1 MQRDLSPLSTRTDD
15 YISHDAI
22 YPGMVDEN
30 GVAVWRASW
39 TRRQEFLRDCAGA
52 IHPAYFRGLRALDLR
67 SDRFPTLP
75 ELNDVLAGVGWRAA
89 WVPGFIPAREF
100 AELIRDRCFPLS
112 AGVRA
117 LEFVDHAPMPD
128 ALHDIWGH
136 LPFLFDEIYSEY
148 LLLITGAMLRTA
160 QGPLEVQ
167 LYEARK
173 ELARVEAAHAPASA
187 IRDAHQRLDELEAIE
202 RASPQLSTRLSR
214 LFLWSIEFGLVGKP
228 DDFLIIGAAILSA
241 PREAYG
247 VLKHPPQIRSFTTE
261 TTDHEILF
269 TEPQRQLFVA
279 PDFET
284 YRHVLDQCLVKY
296 GNKAPVDHAVPR

>member
-117 LEFVDHAPMPD
+117 LEFVDHAPMNG
-128 ALHDIWGH
+128 AS
-136 LPFLFDEIYSEY
+136 LPEEIN
-148 LLLITGAMLRTA
+148 
-160 QGPLEVQ
+160 
-167 LYEARK
+167 
-173 ELARVEAAHAPASA
+173 AA
-187 IRDAHQRLDELEAIE
+187 
-202 RASPQLSTRLSR
+202 
-214 LFLWSIEFGLVGKP
+214 
-228 DDFLIIGAAILSA
+228 
-241 PREAYG
+241 
-247 VLKHPPQIRSFTTE
+247 
-261 TTDHEILF
+261 
-269 TEPQRQLFVA
+269 
-279 PDFET
+279 
-284 YRHVLDQCLVKY
+284 
-296 GNKAPVDHAVPR
+296 